1 MLDSLF
7 RDLGTLGAR
16 FRQLVKDAP
25 ALLSEESK
33 IDSFRQPW
41 PDHAS
46 LLNAAQRHSL
56 PADLD
61 SFKSRA
67 L

>member
-16 FRQLVKDAP
+16 FRQLVKDAL

-33 IDSFRQPW
+33 I
-41 PDHAS
+41 AS
-46 LLNAAQRHSL
+46 HGRIMPLC
-56 PADLD
+56 
-61 SFKSRA
+61 
-67 L
+67 